1 MKLLIETPARL
12 HLGLIDMNGNLGR
25 MYGSLGV
32 AIDRPNV
39 VLEAELLPSGAEG
52 GAVQVEGLEAE
63 RVDAMARRFQQHYPC
78 RAPVRLRLKGGIPPH
93 VGLGSGTQLALAVGA
108 VLARLA
114 GADLEPPAIAEAMG
128 RGTHSGVGIA
138 AFQGGGFILD
148 GGHALAGADHK
159 APPVLVQRPFPEAW
173 RWVVVVPGAPPG
185 ISGASEDHAF
195 QTLPPA
201 PQGLVEQVCRRL
213 VMQLLPA
220 LIEQDIISFG
230 EALTAIQQLVGDSFA
245 AIQGGRYANTLSS
258 DLIAYLLARGAHG
271 AGQSSWGPAVY
282 ALARDDRHAASLL
295 ESAQD
300 YLAHSGHGEAHLARA
315 ASHGAQ
321 IRVLNPTA

>member
-1 MKLLIETPARL
+1 
-12 HLGLIDMNGNLGR
+12 
-25 MYGSLGV
+25 V
-32 AIDRPNV
+32 AIDRPNI
-39 VLEAELLPSGAEG
+39 VLEAELLPSGAEDG
-52 GAVQVEGLEAE
+52 TLKVEGLEAE
-63 RVDAMARRFQQHYPC
+63 RVAACARRFRERYPSG
-78 RAPVRLRLKGGIPPH
+78 APARLCLKGGIPPH

-108 VLARLA
+108 VLARL
-114 GADLEPPAIAEAMG
+114 GAVTVGPPALAQAMG

-159 APPVLVQRPFPEAW
+159 APPVLVQCAFPEAW

-185 ISGASEDHAF
+185 ISGAYEERAF
-195 QTLPPA
+195 RTLPPA

-220 LIEQDIISFG
+220 LVEQDIVAFG

-245 AIQGGRYANTLSS
+245 AIQGGRFANTLSS
-258 DLIAYLLARGAHG
+258 DLIAYLLAHGAHG

-282 ALARDDRHAASLL
+282 ALARDDRHGAGLL
-295 ESAQD
+295 EAAQD
-300 YLAHSGHGEAHLARA
+300 YLASAGRGEAHLARA
-315 ASHGAQ
+315 ANHGAQ
-321 IRVLNPTA
+321 IRVLDPVT